1 MPDLFHLYSLGRDER
16 MEKHSSQELETI
28 CDSIFSETSK
38 DVSWKWDERFHAL
51 LSEFP
56 SDDREEVISV
66 LEKNFDMCWN
76 EANINEAPLP
86 VRNIASQLGEVRKNQ
101 LLFTSNPSREVLVL
115 GAYWPW
121 ENGKRFSLRILMDM
135 LSIDIGSETP
145 EEPIERTANS

>member
-1 MPDLFHLYSLGRDER
+1 MG
-16 MEKHSSQELETI
+16 KHSSQELETI

-56 SDDREEVISV
+56 SDDSEEVISV

-86 VRNIASQLGEVRKNQ
+86 VRNIASRLGEVRKNQ
-101 LLFTSNPSREVLVL
+101 LLFSSNPSREVLVL

-121 ENGKRFSLRILMDM
+121 ENGKRFSLRILMGM
-135 LSIDIGSETP
+135 LTIDLGSEAQ
-145 EEPIERTANS
+145 EEPIGPTVNS